1 MKTTLESG
9 EETVRA
15 IIREMVTEAFYVSQ
29 KYHYPLRMELLRVI
43 QDCRNSGI
51 GLTRLVDMGW
61 PKEIWDVLGDLL
73 EDFRMDLE
81 EELRQKR
88 LLKSRSSRAIDLDD
102 AEVHKGR
109 YFVRPTGRS
118 DFRSGIDL
126 EDTYFT
132 ASV

>member
-1 MKTTLESG
+1 MKTPIESG

-61 PKEIWDVLGDLL
+61 SKEIWDVLGELL
-73 EDFRMDLE
+73 QDTDLE

-88 LLKSRSSRAIDLDD
+88 LLKSRAIDLDD
-102 AEVHKGR
+102 TDVHKGR
-109 YFVRPTGRS
+109 YFVRPIGRS

-126 EDTYFT
+126 EDTCEQ
-132 ASV
+132 

>member
-43 QDCRNSGI
+43 QDCRKSGI

-61 PKEIWDVLGDLL
+61 SKEIWDVLGDLL

-88 LLKSRSSRAIDLDD
+88 LLKSRAIDLDD
-102 AEVHKGR
+102 TEVHKGR

-126 EDTYFT
+126 EDTYEQ
-132 ASV
+132 